1 MCQATQPALHQELS
15 VMAGAQ
21 SESAVVLP
29 CQRKQRSKQSG
40 VESLRK
46 AKRLTV
52 RQDRISEMQERLIM
66 AQSEIERRRWGRCE
80 MREMARMAT
89 ADAESRC
96 EQLRCSLKII
106 ESRLRWHENVRDVA
120 PSSVIAGL
128 LNFNDGDCLPSWIV
142 LEGRQLM

>member
-29 CQRKQRSKQSG
+29 CQRKRRSKQSG

-66 AQSEIERRRWGRCE
+66 AQSEIECRRWGRCE

-120 PSSVIAGL
+120 SSSVIAGL

>member
-21 SESAVVLP
+21 SESAVVSP
-29 CQRKQRSKQSG
+29 CQRKRRSKQSG

-66 AQSEIERRRWGRCE
+66 AQSEIECRRWGRCE

-106 ESRLRWHENVRDVA
+106 ESRLRWHENLRDVA
-120 PSSVIAGL
+120 SSSVAGL
-128 LNFNDGDCLPSWIV
+128 LNFNDGDCLPSWRV
-142 LEGRQLM
+142 ASSCK